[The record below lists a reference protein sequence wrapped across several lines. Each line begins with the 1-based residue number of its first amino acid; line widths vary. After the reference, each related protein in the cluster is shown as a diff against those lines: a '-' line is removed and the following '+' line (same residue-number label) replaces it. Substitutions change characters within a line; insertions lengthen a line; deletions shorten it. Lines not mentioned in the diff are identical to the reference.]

1 MVLHYGND
9 LAVNNTSY
17 NFSKIAVREAGFDA
31 TLCPPW
37 NLSPKAGFQVAPG
50 GLLPYPPSP
59 LSLPS
64 QVTQRITKHPV
75 TRTRIR
81 GTYCITHHPV
91 IHISIRT
98 QHCPGRSASLQA
110 SLLDRNGE

>member
-1 MVLHYGND
+1 MQIGKGSSATGASLLHSSFASLHSLSRYKKSFVHAWAGPPMVLHYGND
-9 LAVNNTSY
+9 LSVNNTSY

-37 NLSPKAGFQVAPG
+37 DLTPKPGFQVAAG

-64 QVTQRITKHPV
+64 QVTQHVTTHP
-75 TRTRIR
+75 
-81 GTYCITHHPV
+81 PV
-91 IHISIRT
+91 I
-98 QHCPGRSASLQA
+98 
-110 SLLDRNGE
+110 